1 MGSWT
6 RQSGQPPDYFRHNY
20 FSFVDLGEA
29 CRGMELALTAEY
41 EGSHPLFIVDR
52 RNILCTVASELALLF
67 YPDVDLHGELQGDQS
82 FVDWRRAEELI
93 GFRSEVSSMPF
104 YG

>member
-1 MGSWT
+1 
-6 RQSGQPPDYFRHNY
+6 
-20 FSFVDLGEA
+20 
-29 CRGMELALTAEY
+29 MELALTAEY

-93 GFRSEVSSMPF
+93 GFRSEVSSMLF